1 MLEVFEV
8 AGQPDVA
15 EYCLLE
21 LVVESI
27 VRAID
32 TDARLLL
39 LHGATFGLHPVHV
52 VFIAFHV
59 REKIFHARACAD
71 ARHKLN
77 TVFDDV

>member
-21 LVVESI
+21 LVVERI

-39 LHGATFGLHPVHV
+39 LHGATFGLHPVHI
-52 VFIAFHV
+52 VFIAEGLPALK
-59 REKIFHARACAD
+59 RNWNSSRW
-71 ARHKLN
+71 
-77 TVFDDV
+77 